1 MITGKNF
8 IKVLGDLTGW
18 PAADLRT
25 RLRHL
30 VEAEAIPK
38 GKGGRSGAGAVAIAP
53 KDAAMILLSL
63 AAPEK
68 KTAPEYARRLATFR
82 GEHGQ
87 PLINAVIFGLTWEPG
102 HDFVERVR
110 LPAML
115 GGWDNEAV
123 VDWTVMDEHGLV
135 TERYHER
142 TPRKQKK
149 VKRSSARPAK
159 KLAPGRL
166 RRIERKGFA
175 YVSVDVR
182 LAGELLVDL
191 GQMFRDDASEGNV

>member
-8 IKVLGDLTGW
+8 MKVLGDLTGW
-18 PAADLRT
+18 PASDLRT

-82 GEHGQ
+82 GEQGQ
-87 PLINAVIFGLTWEPG
+87 PLIDAVIFGLTWEPG
-102 HDFVERVR
+102 HDFVHQVR
-110 LPAML
+110 LPTML

-135 TERYHER
+135 TERYHEIKR
-142 TPRKQKK
+142 RKQKK
-149 VKRSSARPAK
+149 AKSRGRPAK

-166 RRIERKGFA
+166 RRIKRTGFT
-175 YVSVDVR
+175 YVSVEVR